1 MLILSRREN
10 EKILFPNLGVTVGI
24 VRIRGNA
31 VRVGIEAP
39 EGVRVLREEIAD
51 EQALQASRAAFDP
64 LRKLRH
70 ELRNRLNTANLALH
84 LVQKQMETGKSHD
97 AESALRKALEELHV
111 LDREIGEKTR
121 SFNRKNAA
129 RHHALVVEDNANERE
144 LLAGCLRLYGFD
156 VDAVEDGLSALHFL
170 EQRQGRPD
178 CILLDMQM
186 PRLNGAGTVTAIRG
200 HPEWHN
206 LRLFAVTG
214 TERHESNIPLG
225 PTGVDRWFVKPINPQ
240 ELLDELNRDLQPA
253 GTPA

>member
-121 SFNRKNAA
+121 SFNRKNAV

-170 EQRQGRPD
+170 EQRQGARIASCSTCRCPGSTAPA
-178 CILLDMQM
+178 LSRQSAAT
-186 PRLNGAGTVTAIRG
+186 PNGTTSGFSPSPAPNGTSPTFPSGRRVWTAGLSSRSTRRNCLT
-200 HPEWHN
+200 
-206 LRLFAVTG
+206 
-214 TERHESNIPLG
+214 S
-225 PTGVDRWFVKPINPQ
+225 
-240 ELLDELNRDLQPA
+240 
-253 GTPA
+253 